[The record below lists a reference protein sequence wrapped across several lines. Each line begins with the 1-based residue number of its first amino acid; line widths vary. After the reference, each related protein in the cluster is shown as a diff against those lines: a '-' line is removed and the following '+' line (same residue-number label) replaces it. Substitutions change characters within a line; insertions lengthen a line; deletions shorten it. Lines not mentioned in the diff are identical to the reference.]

1 MFSFGSKSRSAFTT
15 VRPPMPES
23 KTPIGRESLMQRGNS
38 SQRCRAA
45 TTCRL
50 SLLKGEGRGEGCLL
64 TSERSLT
71 LVLSLHQGRGGIS
84 CAGCVGRFANAP
96 RLWMIDRNGG
106 TSEEIRSKVG

>member
-23 KTPIGRESLMQRGNS
+23 KTPIGRESLMQRETHRS
-38 SQRCRAA
+38 DAA
-45 TTCRL
+45 PQLRVA
-50 SLLKGEGRGEGCLL
+50 SPFLKGEGRGEGCLL

-96 RLWMIDRNGG
+96 RLWMI
-106 TSEEIRSKVG
+106 